1 MAERSPCARRRP
13 SVFDLSAGAIALVT
27 VPVLVQPAPRIVWNA
42 SASAP
47 IGLYWVSP
55 GAKVRPGDMVVARLD
70 SRVGRFAAKRQYLPP
85 GVPLVKRVAAVAPS
99 RVCAL
104 GARLTIDGRFA
115 ASRLASDGAG
125 RPLAW
130 WSGCR
135 ALRDGEVLLMGDTQR
150 SFDGR
155 YFGPTPASDLI
166 GRARLVWRA

>member
-1 MAERSPCARRRP
+1 
-13 SVFDLSAGAIALVT
+13 
-27 VPVLVQPAPRIVWNA
+27 
-42 SASAP
+42 
-47 IGLYWVSP
+47 
-55 GAKVRPGDMVVARLD
+55 MVVARLD